1 MTEFVSSSLERELK
15 KYNKLNFIPVVGQT
29 FNFNKEVVI
38 LPKVSNQRVFEV
50 DSEVKTYFKSQS
62 LEIYNFCKENNLH
75 QSAFVRIMN
84 GERKYHK
91 NWTIKK
97 LDPT

>member
-62 LEIYNFCKENNLH
+62 LEIYNFCKENNFEIQDFLD
-75 QSAFVRIMN
+75 V
-84 GERKYHK
+84 YK
-91 NWTIKK
+91 NKISLNNKSYN
-97 LDPT
+97 LYLF